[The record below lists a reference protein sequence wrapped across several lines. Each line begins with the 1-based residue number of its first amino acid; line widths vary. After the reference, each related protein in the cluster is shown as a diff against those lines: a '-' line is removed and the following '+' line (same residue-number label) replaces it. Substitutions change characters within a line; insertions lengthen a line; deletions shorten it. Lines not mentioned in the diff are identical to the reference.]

1 MRFLIS
7 GNLSTREYEL
17 MRNPLHGLKSDES
30 LMLAYQRGDSSAL
43 DSLYLRHKDS
53 LFSFL
58 YRNCQESAVV
68 EELAH
73 DAWTSIIRSVAAYKP
88 TAKFRTYLFSV
99 AHNKLVDHW
108 RRQKNKGA
116 SVGIDEIDPQKF
128 RGHESANDEPGPEL
142 NLIRR
147 EQEEILHAALA
158 LLPVEQRDAFLLREE
173 GFTQEQIAD
182 IVGVGKETVKSR
194 LRYAATHLRTVVE
207 NSLRNTEA
215 EILGAV
221 MSGAKQ

>member
-1 MRFLIS
+1 
-7 GNLSTREYEL
+7 

-30 LMLAYQRGDSSAL
+30 LMLAYQRGDSSAFE
-43 DSLYLRHKDS
+43 SLYMRHKDS
-53 LFSFL
+53 LFAFL
-58 YRNCQESAVV
+58 YRNYQESAVV

-73 DAWTSIIRSVAAYKP
+73 DAWTSIIRSASTYKP
-88 TAKFRTYLFSV
+88 TARFRTYLFSV

-108 RRQKNKGA
+108 RRQKNRGPD
-116 SVGIDEIDPQKF
+116 VDIEEIDQHQLH
-128 RGHESANDEPGPEL
+128 GNESANHEPEPET

-147 EQEEILHAALA
+147 EQKETLHAALA

-194 LRYAATHLRTVVE
+194 LRYAAAHLRTLVE
-207 NSLRNTEA
+207 NSLQNRDA
-215 EILGAV
+215 EIPGAAL
-221 MSGAKQ
+221 SGAKQ

>member
-1 MRFLIS
+1 
-7 GNLSTREYEL
+7 

-30 LMLAYQRGDSSAL
+30 LMLAYQRGDSSAFE
-43 DSLYLRHKDS
+43 SLYLRHKDS

-73 DAWTSIIRSVAAYKP
+73 DAWTSIIRSVATYKP
-88 TAKFRTYLFSV
+88 TARFRTYLFSV

-108 RRQKNKGA
+108 RRQKNTGTN
-116 SVGIDEIDPQKF
+116 VEIEEIDRQNF
-128 RGHESANDEPGPEL
+128 RGYASANIEPEPEL
-142 NLIRR
+142 NLIRS
-147 EQEEILHAALA
+147 EQKQTLHAALA

-173 GFTQEQIAD
+173 GFSQEQIAD

-194 LRYAATHLRTVVE
+194 LRYAALHLRTVVE
-207 NSLRNTEA
+207 TSLRNTDA
-215 EILGAV
+215 EISGAA